1 LPIGNSTYVVS
12 EDYGMTAIAI
22 KYKWSKTK
30 FGLRMLPTNGHWNQM
45 KLQMP
50 NAQHALKR
58 KKGFCGF
65 LIIITIFVI
74 RKRTSSSAF
83 YSLPSFSAKPLA
95 VTIL

>member
-1 LPIGNSTYVVS
+1 
-12 EDYGMTAIAI
+12 
-22 KYKWSKTK
+22 
-30 FGLRMLPTNGHWNQM
+30 M

-95 VTIL
+95 GMQKDELFQIFNG